1 MAWKRHARPENMLKR
16 YNDKYFIYS
25 KTGQKGMVVVDTVN
39 RFMACVDAE
48 SKITEAITRLEKQKT
63 LKTVDEIKN
72 YARKDARINIAY
84 YNITYHCNLKCK
96 YCYAMAS
103 EKSHVTMEDNEKILA
118 ALAKMEVKSLT
129 LIGGEPFCHPNLLGI
144 LESAVKKSFEE
155 IVIVTNGT
163 MLPDKLLAFC
173 SENKI
178 KIQVS
183 LDGLTEKVN
192 SLTRSEGS
200 FQRVFANIQKI
211 KAAGIPLK
219 VMQTITK
226 ENIRYAFGLYRHFK
240 SRKIAAG
247 FFIVKDN
254 MANNVHKPELR
265 QIKSLMDKLFAEEK
279 DILRVFDI
287 VKISDNMFF
296 GKPGFPIL
304 HCGAGINSITVSP
317 KGDVYPCVKLCE
329 KEFNMGSLLAED
341 PQKAFIPGKS
351 GCGTLPF
358 VDEMAG
364 CGKCR
369 VKFLCGGGCR
379 AEHFRAQKA
388 FCGGNCVYYKEL
400 LWYFFDKIL
409 YRYASSN

>member
-1 MAWKRHARPENMLKR
+1 MAGKRHARPENMFKR

-25 KTGQKGMVVVDTVN
+25 KSGQKGMVVVDAVN
-39 RFMACVDAE
+39 RFMACVDDEA
-48 SKITEAITRLEKQKT
+48 KITDAVTRLEKQKT
-63 LKTVDEIKN
+63 LKTVDEIKE
-72 YARKDARINIAY
+72 YARNNAPINIAY

-103 EKSHVTMEDNEKILA
+103 EKSHVSMTVNEKILA
-118 ALAKMEVKSLT
+118 SLAKLGVKSLT

-163 MLPDKLLAFC
+163 MLPDKLLDFC
-173 SENKI
+173 STNKI
-178 KIQVS
+178 KIQAS

-226 ENIRYAFGLYRHFK
+226 ENIRHAFGFYRHFK

-254 MANNVHKPELR
+254 AANNVHKPELR

-279 DILRVFDI
+279 NILRVFDI

-304 HCGAGINSITVSP
+304 HCGAGINSVTVSP
-317 KGDVYPCVKLCE
+317 KGDVYPCVKLCD
-329 KEFNMGSLLAED
+329 KEFNMGSLLEED
-341 PQKAFIPGKS
+341 PRKAFVPGKS
-351 GCGTLPF
+351 SRGALPF
-358 VDEMAG
+358 VDEMSG
-364 CGKCR
+364 CGKCKI
-369 VKFLCGGGCR
+369 KFLCGGGCR
-379 AEHFRAQKA
+379 AEHFRAQKS
-388 FCGGNCVYYKEL
+388 FCGGSCVYYKEL

-409 YRYASSN
+409 YRYAATN